1 MKLIELKNISKY
13 YRSEEVV
20 SLGMKDVSLSFNL
33 GEFIGITGPSGSGK
47 STLLNVVSGL
57 DSYDEGE
64 MYINGEE
71 TSHFTI
77 SDWENFRGKNIGFIF
92 QNYNIIDSYTVLQN
106 VMLALEVSNIPR
118 HLIKERALELIDR
131 VGLTKH
137 KNKKAT
143 KLSGGEK
150 QRCVIARAL
159 AKDCPIIVA
168 DEPTGNLD
176 STSGQSVM
184 ELLYELSKDKLV
196 LVVTHNFSEIAP
208 YATRRIQMNDGYVE
222 SDVTLKSTETVK
234 TNHTEMS
241 ITNKMSLKN
250 NIRFSLRN
258 LFATPKKFFLFIVL
272 QMLVM
277 FSLVSYYGNILYNVE
292 QNSNLFIQTTTTE
305 RRVMVK
311 NKNNELIKTGQ
322 YEGILSIYD
331 TSEFFYDS
339 ANLSIVSS
347 TDSWGAKYIYKRA
360 SYDELSI
367 DLQSKMIGLND
378 VVLTK
383 DLMDDLKEGKYS
395 LMISENDLIQRI
407 DLNVVGLIKGES
419 TIYFSSSFL
428 SQTPTILENQYQS
441 IVFKNR
447 QAAEKF
453 IQQVDKTQNIILY
466 EYTNINEFSKIQNI
480 IIVGFMG
487 MGFVLIAIFLYF
499 IILVVLRNVMSSRK
513 KDFGIFRSIGIN
525 KSTLGKTIVIEQL
538 FLSLVSFIST
548 MVFFYVKDNVL
559 SSGNSIYDYIDFGQL
574 ILLLVIFFILA
585 ARLAINFN
593 KKIFNI
599 SVIETLTEGRS
610 GE

>member
-234 TNHTEMS
+234 TNHAEMS

-272 QMLVM
+272 QILVM

-322 YEGILSIYD
+322 YEGVLSIYD
-331 TSEFFYDS
+331 TSEFF
-339 ANLSIVSS
+339 
-347 TDSWGAKYIYKRA
+347 
-360 SYDELSI
+360 
-367 DLQSKMIGLND
+367 MI
-378 VVLTK
+378 
-383 DLMDDLKEGKYS
+383 
-395 LMISENDLIQRI
+395 Q
-407 DLNVVGLIKGES
+407 
-419 TIYFSSSFL
+419 
-428 SQTPTILENQYQS
+428 P
-441 IVFKNR
+441 
-447 QAAEKF
+447 
-453 IQQVDKTQNIILY
+453 
-466 EYTNINEFSKIQNI
+466 
-480 IIVGFMG
+480 
-487 MGFVLIAIFLYF
+487 IFL
-499 IILVVLRNVMSSRK
+499 L
-513 KDFGIFRSIGIN
+513 
-525 KSTLGKTIVIEQL
+525 
-538 FLSLVSFIST
+538 
-548 MVFFYVKDNVL
+548 
-559 SSGNSIYDYIDFGQL
+559 
-574 ILLLVIFFILA
+574 
-585 ARLAINFN
+585 
-593 KKIFNI
+593 
-599 SVIETLTEGRS
+599 
-610 GE
+610 